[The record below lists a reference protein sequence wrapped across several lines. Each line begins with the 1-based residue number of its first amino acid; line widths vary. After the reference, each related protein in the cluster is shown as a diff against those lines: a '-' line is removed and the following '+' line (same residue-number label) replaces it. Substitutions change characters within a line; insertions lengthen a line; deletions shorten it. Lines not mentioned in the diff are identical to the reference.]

1 MAYTSNKLCHFV
13 GRSLKNDRERLNLLL
28 EIIDSGRLLAHPNK
42 PNGKPSIKTSSTYE
56 QIDDL
61 GEPFSHI
68 DCVCFCDIPDSELA
82 IHTKKYSKV
91 GLGFSKDFLVNAG
104 VRPVQYVPLG
114 FHMRKQMEGCITP
127 DDPKKY
133 YIAINRLMIYT
144 LLLMDVV
151 NVEDNSLI
159 KLFLE
164 KKETSELVNAA
175 SIHIEANLPELFSGI
190 PLHSFT
196 YALLQHIINSN
207 AYVKLFNPT
216 LEDNDPSNYYMERE
230 WRSLQNVTFTVDDIK
245 SIYLPGNIELRNIF
259 IKKFP
264 NLEEKIIIIE

>member
-1 MAYTSNKLCHFV
+1 
-13 GRSLKNDRERLNLLL
+13 
-28 EIIDSGRLLAHPNK
+28 
-42 PNGKPSIKTSSTYE
+42 
-56 QIDDL
+56 
-61 GEPFSHI
+61 
-68 DCVCFCDIPDSELA
+68 
-82 IHTKKYSKV
+82 
-91 GLGFSKDFLVNAG
+91 
-104 VRPVQYVPLG
+104 
-114 FHMRKQMEGCITP
+114 
-127 DDPKKY
+127 
-133 YIAINRLMIYT
+133 
-144 LLLMDVV
+144 MDVV

-164 KKETSELVNAA
+164 KKETSKLVNAA

-245 SIYLPGNIELRNIF
+245 SIYLPRNIELRNIF